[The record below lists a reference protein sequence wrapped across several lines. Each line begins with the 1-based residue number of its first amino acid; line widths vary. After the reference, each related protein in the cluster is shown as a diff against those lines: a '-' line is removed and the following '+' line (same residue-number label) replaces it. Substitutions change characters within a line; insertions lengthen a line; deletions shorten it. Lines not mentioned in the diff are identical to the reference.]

1 MERKGS
7 RSEMKI
13 RTYRMRIRTFYY
25 ELILKFDSFVI
36 MSLSAKNKYYLK
48 RILPFGII
56 WLAISLLLL
65 WSDYAVLADQ
75 SQVDEWVI
83 PITPAIFVFSS
94 VSVFIVGCLVGA
106 IEVFVVNKLFAN
118 QSFPKK
124 IIGKFL
130 LYTTVLFILVFI
142 LYLIAASIVSKES
155 VFSKSVWNQYVQFFT
170 SITHVSTWVQ
180 LLFSLLVSLIYAEV
194 SENLGQN
201 ILYNF
206 FTGRYHKPVD
216 ENRIFMFVDMKDS
229 TTIAEK
235 LGHKNYFKL
244 LKDYYQSFSDA
255 IIKNYGEVYQY
266 VGDEIVITWRLE
278 NGLKD
283 NRCIRC
289 FIEMKTA
296 LQNQKNKFEK
306 RYGKLPDFKAALHFG
321 EVTTGEI
328 DALKKDIFFTGDVLN
343 TTARILGLTTEL
355 KEDFLISE
363 PLSRKLDFSDNY
375 SIKDLG
381 TKALKGKT
389 QSIKIFA
396 IRQSSIDKTTKTI

>member
-1 MERKGS
+1 M
-7 RSEMKI
+7 
-13 RTYRMRIRTFYY
+13 
-25 ELILKFDSFVI
+25 

-180 LLFSLLVSLIYAEV
+180 LLFSLLVSLIFAEV

-244 LKDYYQSFSDA
+244 LKDYYRSFSDA

-266 VGDEIVITWRLE
+266 VGDEIVITWNLDD
-278 NGLKD
+278 GLID
-283 NRCIRC
+283 NRCIQC
-289 FIEMKTA
+289 FFEMKTA
-296 LQNQKNKFEK
+296 LEKQTQHFEK
-306 RYGKLPDFKAALHFG
+306 KYNTIPNFKAALHFG

-328 DALKKDIFFTGDVLN
+328 GALKKDIFFTGDVLN
-343 TTARILGLTTEL
+343 TTARILGLTTKL

-363 PLSRKLDFSDNY
+363 PLSRKLETSEDY
-375 SIKDLG
+375 SLENLG
-381 TKALKGKT
+381 TKILKGKT
-389 QSIKIFA
+389 KSIQVCA
-396 IRQSSIDKTTKTI
+396 VHYSS